1 MRFKNQ
7 NNNSDM
13 PTVDLIPM
21 LNVMMA
27 VLAFFVLISMTL
39 TTSNQGVDVQL
50 PNEENEVNQPEEN
63 TQIPDLM
70 VVELSPEGEIKVQ
83 EEIIASQ
90 EQLFAQM
97 ETYLAESEE
106 GLVLL
111 NANPQ
116 TNYENVMQFLA
127 KMRGVGGDRVSLAIV
142 NNEDNEDDQE
152 QENPDLN

>member
-7 NNNSDM
+7 NNNSEM

-50 PNEENEVNQPEEN
+50 PNEEDEVNQPEEN
-63 TQIPDLM
+63 TQLPDLM

-83 EEIIASQ
+83 EEIASQ
-90 EQLFAQM
+90 EQLFSQM

-116 TNYENVMQFLA
+116 TNYEDVMQFLA
-127 KMRGVGGDRVSLAIV
+127 KMRSVGGDRVSLAIV
-142 NNEDNEDDQE
+142 NNEDDQE

>member
-1 MRFKNQ
+1 MRFKNK
-7 NNNSDM
+7 NNNSEM

-39 TTSNQGVDVQL
+39 ATPNQGVDVQL
-50 PNEENEVNQPEEN
+50 PNEEDEVNQPEEN
-63 TQIPDLM
+63 TQLPDLM
-70 VVELSPEGEIKVQ
+70 VVELTPEVEIKVQ
-83 EEIIASQ
+83 EEIASQ
-90 EQLFAQM
+90 EELFTQM
-97 ETYLAESEE
+97 ETYLAESDE

-116 TNYENVMQFLA
+116 TNYEDVMQFLA
-127 KMRGVGGDRVSLAIV
+127 KMRSVGGDRVSLAIV
-142 NNEDNEDDQE
+142 NNENDQE

>member
-7 NNNSDM
+7 NNNSEM

-39 TTSNQGVDVQL
+39 TTSNQGVDIQL
-50 PNEENEVNQPEEN
+50 PNEENEVKQPEEN

-90 EQLFAQM
+90 EELFSQM

-116 TNYENVMQFLA
+116 TNYEDVMQFLA
-127 KMRGVGGDRVSLAIV
+127 KMRSVGSDRVSLAIV
-142 NNEDNEDDQE
+142 NNEDDQE

>member
-1 MRFKNQ
+1 
-7 NNNSDM
+7 M

-39 TTSNQGVDVQL
+39 ATPNQGLDVQL
-50 PNEENEVNQPEEN
+50 PNEEDEVNQPEEN
-63 TQIPDLM
+63 TQLPDLM

-83 EEIIASQ
+83 EEIVSQ
-90 EQLFAQM
+90 EQLFTQM
-97 ETYLAESEE
+97 ETYLTESEE

-116 TNYENVMQFLA
+116 TNYEDVMQFLA
-127 KMRGVGGDRVSLAIV
+127 KMRSVGGDRVSLAIV
-142 NNEDNEDDQE
+142 NNADDQE

>member
-1 MRFKNQ
+1 
-7 NNNSDM
+7 M

-39 TTSNQGVDVQL
+39 ATPNQGVDVQL
-50 PNEENEVNQPEEN
+50 PNEEDEVNQPEEN
-63 TQIPDLM
+63 TQLPDLM

-83 EEIIASQ
+83 EEIASQ
-90 EQLFAQM
+90 EQLFNQM
-97 ETYLAESEE
+97 ETYLAESEK

-111 NANPQ
+111 NDNPQ
-116 TNYENVMQFLA
+116 TNYEDVMQFLA
-127 KMRGVGGDRVSLAIV
+127 KMRSVGGDRVSLAIV
-142 NNEDNEDDQE
+142 NNADDQE

>member
-7 NNNSDM
+7 NNNSEM

-39 TTSNQGVDVQL
+39 TTSNQGVDIQL
-50 PNEENEVNQPEEN
+50 TNEENEVKQPEEN

-90 EQLFAQM
+90 EELFSQM

-116 TNYENVMQFLA
+116 TNYEDVMQFLA
-127 KMRGVGGDRVSLAIV
+127 KMRSVGSDRVSLAIV
-142 NNEDNEDDQE
+142 NNEDDQE
-152 QENPDLN
+152 QENPGLN

>member
-7 NNNSDM
+7 HNQSDM

-39 TTSNQGVDVQL
+39 ATPNQGVDVQL
-50 PNEENEVNQPEEN
+50 PSEESEVDSTQENSQLPE
-63 TQIPDLM
+63 LM
-70 VVELSPEGEIKVQ
+70 VVELSPEGEIKIE
-83 EEIIASQ
+83 EEIIISQ

-97 ETYLAESEE
+97 ETYLAENES

-111 NANPQ
+111 NANPE
-116 TNYENVMQFLA
+116 TNYEEVMQFLA
-127 KMRGVGGDRVSLAIV
+127 NMRGVGGERVSLAIV
-142 NNEDNEDDQE
+142 SDEEE
-152 QENPDLN
+152 QEPKYVSQ

>member
-7 NNNSDM
+7 NNNSEM

-39 TTSNQGVDVQL
+39 ATPNQGVDVQL
-50 PNEENEVNQPEEN
+50 PTEEDEVNQPEEN
-63 TQIPDLM
+63 TQLPDLM

-83 EEIIASQ
+83 EEIASQ
-90 EQLFAQM
+90 EQLFTQM

-116 TNYENVMQFLA
+116 TNYEDVMQFLA
-127 KMRGVGGDRVSLAIV
+127 KMRSVGGDRVSLAIV
-142 NNEDNEDDQE
+142 NNEDDQE

>member
-7 NNNSDM
+7 NNNSEM

-39 TTSNQGVDVQL
+39 TTSNQGVDIQL
-50 PNEENEVNQPEEN
+50 TNEENEVKQPEEN

-90 EQLFAQM
+90 EELFSQM

-116 TNYENVMQFLA
+116 TNYEDVMQFLA
-127 KMRGVGGDRVSLAIV
+127 KMRSVGSDRVSLAIV
-142 NNEDNEDDQE
+142 NNEDDQE

>member
-1 MRFKNQ
+1 MQFKNQ
-7 NNNSDM
+7 HNKSDM

-39 TTSNQGVDVQL
+39 ATPNQGVDVQL
-50 PNEENEVNQPEEN
+50 PSEESDIDNAEENS
-63 TQIPDLM
+63 QIPELM
-70 VVELSPEGEIKVQ
+70 VIELSPEGEIKIE
-83 EEIIASQ
+83 EEIIISQ

-97 ETYLAESEE
+97 ETYLAENEL

-116 TNYENVMQFLA
+116 TNYEEVMQFLA
-127 KMRGVGGDRVSLAIV
+127 NMRSVGGERVSLAIV
-142 NNEDNEDDQE
+142 NNEDNQE
-152 QENPDLN
+152 

>member
-7 NNNSDM
+7 NNNSEM

-39 TTSNQGVDVQL
+39 TTSNQGVDIQL
-50 PNEENEVNQPEEN
+50 PNEENEVKQPEEN

-90 EQLFAQM
+90 EELFSQM

-116 TNYENVMQFLA
+116 TNYEDVMQFLA
-127 KMRGVGGDRVSLAIV
+127 KMRSVGSDRVSLAIV
-142 NNEDNEDDQE
+142 NNEDDQE
-152 QENPDLN
+152 QENPGLN

>member
-1 MRFKNQ
+1 
-7 NNNSDM
+7 M

-39 TTSNQGVDVQL
+39 ATPNQGVDVQL
-50 PNEENEVNQPEEN
+50 PSEESDIDNAEENS
-63 TQIPDLM
+63 QIPELM
-70 VVELSPEGEIKVQ
+70 VVELSPEGEIKIE
-83 EEIIASQ
+83 EEIIISQ

-97 ETYLAESEE
+97 ETYLAENEL

-116 TNYENVMQFLA
+116 TNYEEVMQFLA
-127 KMRGVGGDRVSLAIV
+127 NMRSVGGERVSLAIV
-142 NNEDNEDDQE
+142 NNEDNQE
-152 QENPDLN
+152 